1 MSAAETLS
9 RFGFDAERLR
19 FTLRTALAC
28 CAAVLV
34 AWLIGLE
41 HPHWA
46 GMTVW
51 AGSLPIRNHMLEKSF
66 FRVMGTV
73 SGTLVGVLLVLV
85 AGDQPFWLVT
95 GMAVW
100 LGLCAGIGNLQRS
113 FTSYGTM
120 LAGYSAVMVAM
131 LGTPHPDHI
140 LGLGADR
147 LLTALLGVGAALAVG
162 WLFASRQ
169 TQEAVTQQVQH
180 LSGNILNHVAQRL
193 RNQPAHPSDSV
204 QALLSEI
211 ADIDE
216 RLDTLGAGSL
226 QSHRSIRPLRTLLS
240 AQVAALLWLQRGQI
254 FPADQALTFQ
264 LTRAAQELQDTATTG
279 QASQAL
285 EDAINLSVSRTS
297 LNTVLVRMKAAL
309 DALSASPDDGIQQA
323 AGTQR
328 AVIHLDWVGARQAMI
343 RAAVTLFLV
352 GMIWV
357 ATGWQGG
364 PYMMIGTAVM
374 MTIFS
379 AFDSPASMM
388 SRVVFW
394 GQLLGALTAL
404 ACLWLVWPFATSELE
419 LVILMMPFILFG
431 GLVAGYRR
439 TMACSYD
446 FNMIMLILLQPVYPL
461 TATFGDS
468 LINTLAVILAPLT
481 AFVAFRFIYPSTPK
495 SRMTTL
501 IGMMVQE
508 VQDAAADRTPIT
520 RHEIRRA
527 RLYHRL
533 IKLVR
538 WMDKAGEQGISA
550 LGGSLALQSLG
561 TVALRV
567 QELLHAPDIT
577 PGTTRRLK
585 ALLSRMRNI
594 KQHPERV
601 IRALNLA
608 ASRLAYESR
617 GEAELLRE
625 AASFMEANAM
635 FFAHLNTTGRNT

>member
-9 RFGFDAERLR
+9 RFGFDAERMQ

-28 CAAVLV
+28 CAAVLI
-34 AWLIGLE
+34 AWLMGLE

-51 AGSLPIRNHMLEKSF
+51 AASLPIRDHMLERSF
-66 FRVMGTV
+66 FRVLGTI
-73 SGTLVGVLLVLV
+73 SGTLVGVLLVFV
-85 AGDQPFWLVT
+85 AGDQPFWLVV

-100 LGLCAGIGNLQRS
+100 LGLCAGIGNLQRG

-140 LGLGADR
+140 LGLGSDR
-147 LLTALLGVGAALAVG
+147 LLTALLGVVAALAVG

-169 TQEAVTQQVQH
+169 TQEAVTQQVQR
-180 LSGNILNHVAQRL
+180 LSGNILDQVAQRL
-193 RNQPAHPSDSV
+193 RNQPAHPSHSV

-216 RLDTLGAGSL
+216 RLDALGAGSL
-226 QSHRSIRPLRTLLS
+226 QSRRSIRPLRTLLS
-240 AQVAALLWLQRGQI
+240 AQVSTLLWLQRSQTL
-254 FPADQALTFQ
+254 PADEALTFQ
-264 LTRAAQELQDTATTG
+264 LTRSA
-279 QASQAL
+279 QAL
-285 EDAINLSVSRTS
+285 QET
-297 LNTVLVRMKAAL
+297 AL
-309 DALSASPDDGIQQA
+309 DALSTSPDNGIQQA
-323 AGTQR
+323 AVTQR
-328 AVIHLDWVGARQAMI
+328 AVVHLDWVGARQAMI

-357 ATGWQGG
+357 VTGWKGG
-364 PYMMIGTAVM
+364 PFMMIGTAVM
-374 MTIFS
+374 LTIFS
-379 AFDSPASMM
+379 AFDSPARMM

-404 ACLWLVWPFATSELE
+404 ACLWLVWPFATSELG

-431 GLVAGYRR
+431 GLVAAYRR

-446 FNMIMLILLQPVYPL
+446 FNMIMLILLQPAYPL
-461 TATFGDS
+461 TTTFGDS

-481 AFVAFRFIYPSTPK
+481 AFVAFRLIYPSTPR

-508 VQDAAADRTPIT
+508 VQDAAADRAPIT

-538 WMDKAGEQGISA
+538 WMDKTGEHGISA

-585 ALLSRMRNI
+585 VLLSRMRNI

-608 ASRLAYESR
+608 ATRLANESR

-625 AASFMEANAM
+625 AAYFMGANAT
-635 FFAHLNTTGRNT
+635 FFAHLNNTRKSA

>member
-9 RFGFDAERLR
+9 RFGFDAQRLQ

-28 CAAVLV
+28 CAAVLA

-41 HPHWA
+41 HPHWT

-51 AGSLPIRNHMLEKSF
+51 AASLPIRDHMLEKSF
-66 FRVMGTV
+66 FRVLGTV
-73 SGTLVGVLLVLV
+73 TGTLAGVLLVLV
-85 AGDQPFWLVT
+85 AGDQPLWLVI
-95 GMAVW
+95 GMSIW

-113 FTSYGTM
+113 FISYGTM

-147 LLTALLGVGAALAVG
+147 LLTALLGVVAALAVG

-169 TQEAVTQQVQH
+169 TQEAVTEQVQH
-180 LSGNILNHVAQRL
+180 LSGNILHHIVQRM
-193 RNQPAHPSDSV
+193 RNQSANSDDAV
-204 QALLSEI
+204 QALLLEI

-216 RLDTLGAGSL
+216 RLDVLGAGSL
-226 QSHRSIRPLRTLLS
+226 QSHRAIRPLRTLLS
-240 AQVAALLWLQRGQI
+240 AQVSALLWLQRGQR
-254 FPADQALTFQ
+254 FPSDEALAFQ
-264 LTRAAQELQDTATTG
+264 LVRAAQAMQDTVSVE
-279 QASQAL
+279 QASQAIAQAV
-285 EDAINLSVSRTS
+285 DLSVPYPS
-297 LNTVLVRMKAAL
+297 LNAVLVRMKAAL
-309 DALSASPDDGIQQA
+309 EALSTSPNDGIQQA
-323 AGTQR
+323 VGTQS
-328 AVIHLDWVGARQAMI
+328 AVIHLDWIGARQAMI

-374 MTIFS
+374 LTIFS
-379 AFDSPASMM
+379 AFDSPANMM

-394 GQLLGALTAL
+394 GQFLGALTAL
-404 ACLWLVWPFATSELE
+404 ACLWLVWPFATSELG

-468 LINTLAVILAPLT
+468 LINTLAVVLAPLT

-508 VQDAAADRTPIT
+508 VQDAAADHSPIA

-550 LGGSLALQSLG
+550 SGGSLALQSLG
-561 TVALRV
+561 TVALTV
-567 QELLHAPDIT
+567 QALLHSPDIT

-585 ALLSRMRNI
+585 MLLSRMRNI

-608 ASRLAYESR
+608 ATRLASESR

-625 AASFMEANAM
+625 AASFMNANAA
-635 FFAHLNTTGRNT
+635 FFAHLNNTGRNA